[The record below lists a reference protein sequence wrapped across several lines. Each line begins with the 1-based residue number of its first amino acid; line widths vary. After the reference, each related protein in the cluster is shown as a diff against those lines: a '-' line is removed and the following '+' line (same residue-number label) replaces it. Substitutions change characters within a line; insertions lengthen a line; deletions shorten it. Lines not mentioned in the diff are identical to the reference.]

1 MADLNIYRA
10 GAIVATVSIDE
21 KTVLQTKL
29 MNEDVVISEFV
40 TSAVLPLAIG
50 DYITFAG
57 KFYYMNNLPTIVK
70 KNTGT
75 FKYSAAFQSELYD
88 LNQKLLISSDGLTD
102 FTYAADPLGALA
114 LIVSNM
120 NENFAGWTVGDVDPG
135 DVQVIAFF
143 NETCRMAL
151 GKIAEV
157 FAFEYEVIGKT
168 INFKKAIGTVKNYT
182 FQYGQGAGLY
192 EIERRQVENK
202 NVFTRVYG
210 YGGTK
215 NIPYTY
221 RDRAKR
227 LVFEERFLE
236 KNTAIYGIKEGQFTD
251 EEIYPKRTAP
261 LTAVNIQFTD
271 EGAYNVTDSYVE
283 DTTLNFDINDYL
295 LEGSVAKI
303 VFKSGAL
310 SGYQFD
316 IWKYDHDTKRIYF
329 NPFSE
334 SDGYVLPSATS
345 GPAVGDKY
353 TLVDIKMPGIYVIE
367 AEQAL
372 KAATQRFIDEN
383 SVPKMI
389 YIVKMDPKY
398 AKANLID
405 ISAGDLVKVVDV
417 QLGISRSI
425 RISSLSFP
433 LCNPYKMTA
442 VIADFIPFTLQQ
454 LTQRNQSRQE
464 AQLRT
469 VVTNITNTVNNN
481 DYSYRGTQVINNY
494 GAEYPE
500 EDVVI
505 INGRKFNFTKAVYNT
520 LNPRI
525 LEPGDIISDQFWD
538 DETYV
543 VEWRFKGG
551 DMTDRDNYF
560 EVQTIDA
567 SEPVMLMALNKL
579 QVKLLT
585 ETDEPDY
592 LATVDEHGVFGKFPY
607 KVAGNFR
614 PLYDRLQADDEVAD
628 AYVINWEIGETWRIT
643 MIGDT
648 VFEQAN
654 LPEEN
659 CTKTITLHIDGDF
672 TPTWPVGWDAQQT
685 GYYDG
690 SSLNTVV
697 VEYVD
702 QDLIKVQISQ
712 KD

>member
-1 MADLNIYRA
+1 
-10 GAIVATVSIDE
+10 
-21 KTVLQTKL
+21 
-29 MNEDVVISEFV
+29 
-40 TSAVLPLAIG
+40 
-50 DYITFAG
+50 
-57 KFYYMNNLPTIVK
+57 
-70 KNTGT
+70 
-75 FKYSAAFQSELYD
+75 
-88 LNQKLLISSDGLTD
+88 
-102 FTYAADPLGALA
+102 
-114 LIVSNM
+114 
-120 NENFAGWTVGDVDPG
+120 
-135 DVQVIAFF
+135 
-143 NETCRMAL
+143 
-151 GKIAEV
+151 
-157 FAFEYEVIGKT
+157 
-168 INFKKAIGTVKNYT
+168 
-182 FQYGQGAGLY
+182 
-192 EIERRQVENK
+192 
-202 NVFTRVYG
+202 
-210 YGGTK
+210 
-215 NIPYTY
+215 
-221 RDRAKR
+221 
-227 LVFEERFLE
+227 
-236 KNTAIYGIKEGQFTD
+236 
-251 EEIYPKRTAP
+251 
-261 LTAVNIQFTD
+261 
-271 EGAYNVTDSYVE
+271 
-283 DTTLNFDINDYL
+283 
-295 LEGSVAKI
+295 
-303 VFKSGAL
+303 
-310 SGYQFD
+310 
-316 IWKYDHDTKRIYF
+316 
-329 NPFSE
+329 
-334 SDGYVLPSATS
+334 
-345 GPAVGDKY
+345 
-353 TLVDIKMPGIYVIE
+353 
-367 AEQAL
+367 
-372 KAATQRFIDEN
+372 
-383 SVPKMI
+383 
-389 YIVKMDPKY
+389 
-398 AKANLID
+398 
-405 ISAGDLVKVVDV
+405 
-417 QLGISRSI
+417 
-425 RISSLSFP
+425 
-433 LCNPYKMTA
+433 MTA

-505 INGRKFNFTKAVYNT
+505 INGRKFNFTKAAYNI